1 MLIEKVYS
9 TIVKYNMINEGDRIL
24 VGFSG
29 GADSLFLIHSLI
41 ELKKR
46 INIEIYASH
55 VNHGIRGDEA
65 KKDENFVREYCL
77 KHNILLYNKNVDI
90 PEISEKNKI
99 SEETAGRNERYKF
112 FKEVCQKNNINKI
125 AVAHNMNDSVET
137 VIHNMIRGASL
148 NGLCGIKPVY
158 KNIIRPIIEVTRQE
172 IELYLKEND
181 LTYCT
186 DSTNACDIYTRN
198 KIRNNILKCM
208 SEINP
213 SVVQTVYLN
222 SINLRNDELFIS
234 EYAKSLNCVSYDGA
248 DIVIDRSIFSNQHI
262 SVKSRIIMHAFEML
276 KGNCEGISGN
286 HVEIII
292 NATDSGR
299 VYNMPNGV
307 NVCISFD
314 KIVFMNSDKRSS
326 WFEYNYKIGE
336 KLEYLPGLFLE
347 SSYCD
352 KYNSDDKNCLFV
364 DAELLNNSVLKIRS
378 RLDGDKFIPFG
389 MTSQK
394 KIKKYFTELKIPAYK
409 RNEIPLILDG
419 DQVVCVVPYR
429 ISELYKTSKE
439 TKKVVK
445 FKITKEK

>member
-213 SVVQTVYLN
+213 SVVL
-222 SINLRNDELFIS
+222 
-234 EYAKSLNCVSYDGA
+234 
-248 DIVIDRSIFSNQHI
+248 
-262 SVKSRIIMHAFEML
+262 
-276 KGNCEGISGN
+276 
-286 HVEIII
+286 
-292 NATDSGR
+292 
-299 VYNMPNGV
+299 
-307 NVCISFD
+307 
-314 KIVFMNSDKRSS
+314 
-326 WFEYNYKIGE
+326 
-336 KLEYLPGLFLE
+336 
-347 SSYCD
+347 
-352 KYNSDDKNCLFV
+352 
-364 DAELLNNSVLKIRS
+364 
-378 RLDGDKFIPFG
+378 
-389 MTSQK
+389 
-394 KIKKYFTELKIPAYK
+394 
-409 RNEIPLILDG
+409 
-419 DQVVCVVPYR
+419 
-429 ISELYKTSKE
+429 
-439 TKKVVK
+439 
-445 FKITKEK
+445 